1 MDFNEFLISA
11 GKVQDKQVKYFL
23 IWVSKYN
30 AYKKR
35 YQQSSDQ
42 EYFNSL
48 LETHQDW
55 QVAQAKKAVN
65 FCRYYQSVYAW
76 NKTTE
81 TVVPL
86 HSAYLHLKL
95 LF

>member
-11 GKVQDKQVKYFL
+11 GKVPNKQVKYFL

-48 LETHQDW
+48 SETHQDW
-55 QVAQAKKAVN
+55 QV
-65 FCRYYQSVYAW
+65 
-76 NKTTE
+76 E
-81 TVVPL
+81 
-86 HSAYLHLKL
+86 
-95 LF
+95 